1 MYVRMYILYI
11 WALYLTTSIHSAA
24 FLLQE
29 DGIETNNW
37 YIHNLGVLTRGSSSL
52 LNTDQIPATF
62 WITNPRN
69 IFIDNAAVAS
79 CAYGFWYDLDDHPS
93 GPSFTTNVCPNKE
106 PFGTFE
112 NNVAHTCSEFG
123 LRIWETY
130 VPYVSL
136 YGAPFGTPK
145 LSQSAF
151 CYQREQKLQHRI
163 IWLCMGCTLCSF
175 SNHSMH

>member
-1 MYVRMYILYI
+1 MLAYVLLHTLIL
-11 WALYLTTSIHSAA
+11 SV
-24 FLLQE
+24 FPLQE
-29 DGIETNNW
+29 DGIETSNS

-62 WITNPRN
+62 WITNPQN

-79 CAYGFWYDLDDHPS
+79 RAYGFWYDLDDHPS
-93 GPSFTTNVCPNKE
+93 GPSFTWNVCPNKE

-130 VPYVSL
+130 VPYVSSC
-136 YGAPFGTPK
+136 GTPLVLCGLHK
-145 LSQSAF
+145 LLAV
-151 CYQREQKLQHRI
+151 K
-163 IWLCMGCTLCSF
+163 
-175 SNHSMH
+175 ND

>member
-1 MYVRMYILYI
+1 MLAYVLLYTLIL
-11 WALYLTTSIHSAA
+11 SV
-24 FLLQE
+24 FPLQE
-29 DGIETNNW
+29 DGIETNNS

-62 WITNPRN
+62 WITNPQN

-79 CAYGFWYDLDDHPS
+79 RAYGFWYDLDDHPS
-93 GPSFTTNVCPNKE
+93 GPSFTWNVCPNKE

-130 VPYVSL
+130 VPYVSSC
-136 YGAPFGTPK
+136 GTPLVLCGLHK
-145 LSQSAF
+145 LLAV
-151 CYQREQKLQHRI
+151 K
-163 IWLCMGCTLCSF
+163 
-175 SNHSMH
+175 ND